1 MVIENLQDKNI
12 VKIIFT
18 SLFDNRFFFLKEYHT
33 VLIFHEIH
41 FWWSNTN
48 GQMTKVK
55 FNRDQYKIT
64 CLDYTQK
71 GQVNE

>member
-41 FWWSNTN
+41 F
-48 GQMTKVK
+48 
-55 FNRDQYKIT
+55 
-64 CLDYTQK
+64 
-71 GQVNE
+71 